1 MKNVLPIIIFTLAAI
16 IHLQQDVSG
25 QQTQGRCSQIE
36 YPAPDISAPN
46 YRLNRIEGQTVY
58 ASPSQ
63 KWELGSGNGVC
74 VTIFSR
80 KSKQY
85 VASVRTD
92 DKGQFGFPNI
102 APGEYTLIASAG
114 DLQVISI
121 PVKLIAAGKD
131 HKSHRLLLHLRE
143 KHDKRKS
150 YVTPVT
156 HSDLRK
162 ELLVLVERD
171 QKIRNEMIKSGVDHP
186 SKELVASLESIDRQ
200 NTLRMKSIIK
210 EYGWPGPGLVG
221 WDGSEAAFVLIQ
233 HADHLTQKE
242 LLPVMQKA
250 YWTGYLSGP
259 NYALF
264 IDRVLVEDGKPQ
276 IYGSRARPFNQWE
289 AGEPVLYPIDDEP
302 NVDNRRAEV
311 GLSPLKEYRE
321 TLKQMYYPRR
331 P

>member
-1 MKNVLPIIIFTLAAI
+1 
-16 IHLQQDVSG
+16 
-25 QQTQGRCSQIE
+25 
-36 YPAPDISAPN
+36 
-46 YRLNRIEGQTVY
+46 
-58 ASPSQ
+58 
-63 KWELGSGNGVC
+63 
-74 VTIFSR
+74 
-80 KSKQY
+80 
-85 VASVRTD
+85 
-92 DKGQFGFPNI
+92 
-102 APGEYTLIASAG
+102 
-114 DLQVISI
+114 
-121 PVKLIAAGKD
+121 
-131 HKSHRLLLHLRE
+131 
-143 KHDKRKS
+143 
-150 YVTPVT
+150 
-156 HSDLRK
+156 
-162 ELLVLVERD
+162 
-171 QKIRNEMIKSGVDHP
+171 VDHP